1 MDYFS
6 TNIRFLRIQNSLKQS
21 DMLDKVGITRTT
33 WSSYE
38 NEVSQPDIDGIL
50 KIADF
55 FNVSVEALLTTDIQK
70 ENAGDP
76 LPQSVW
82 AQRKNKQVKKE
93 KDAASGNLLSELEQ
107 IKVQIQENQRQITA
121 SLHTIITLLQKQPS

>member
-1 MDYFS
+1 
-6 TNIRFLRIQNSLKQS
+6 
-21 DMLDKVGITRTT
+21 MLDKVGITRTT